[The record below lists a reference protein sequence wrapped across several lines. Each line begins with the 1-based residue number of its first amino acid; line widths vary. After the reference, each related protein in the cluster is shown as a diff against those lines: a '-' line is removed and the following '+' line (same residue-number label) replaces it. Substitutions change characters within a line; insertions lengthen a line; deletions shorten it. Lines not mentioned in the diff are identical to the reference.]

1 MKNAPSQAISAPNA
15 PVRYGQPGFI
25 AAYGAAWGDADTL
38 VSFYAPDGQY
48 TDKGS
53 GVTVKGHPALHRFM
67 RVYLGFSPKCIVTF
81 TNTVES
87 KNGFAAEWVWTGNND
102 GSLRLQ
108 DGFSPRDGS
117 PFSVDG
123 ISICTVNDL
132 GQILTHTDYWDAAP
146 LLRQWKAA
154 LAKS

>member
-1 MKNAPSQAISAPNA
+1 MNPARSQAIPAPSAPL
-15 PVRYGQPGFI
+15 RYGQPGFI
-25 AAYGAAWGDADTL
+25 AAYGAAWGDTETL

-53 GVTVKGHPALHRFM
+53 GVTVKGRPALRRFM
-67 RVYLGFSPKCIVTF
+67 KVYLGFSPKCVVTF

-87 KNGFAAEWVWTGNND
+87 KNGFAAEWVWTGNSE
-102 GSLRLQ
+102 GPLRLQ
-108 DGFSPRDGS
+108 DGFCPQNGS
-117 PFSVDG
+117 PFSIDG
-123 ISICTVNDL
+123 ISFCTVNDL